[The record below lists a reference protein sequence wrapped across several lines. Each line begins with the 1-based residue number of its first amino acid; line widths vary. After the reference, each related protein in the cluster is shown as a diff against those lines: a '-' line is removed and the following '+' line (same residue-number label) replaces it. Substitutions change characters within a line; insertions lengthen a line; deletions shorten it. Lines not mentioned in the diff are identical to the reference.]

1 MHFQLMIFQNQ
12 KIYAVKKLLSKYVI
26 FHGDTEEAL
35 GSTDNRH
42 GQGSSKA
49 LFHEYQGINEMV

>member
-12 KIYAVKKLLSKYVI
+12 KIYAVKKLLSK
-26 FHGDTEEAL
+26 AL